1 VWNNPLRYTD
11 PSGEEL
17 ATLTTPEQRGYGGS
31 YGSSDANLSATGS
44 FFSSGNSTATAGSAR
59 ASSSAWENTKAF
71 VSSPTTKTTTSLLDS
86 LEPGLAR
93 GRDNLVAAIPFAGPD
108 LYKQGVGSY
117 LKAVDPYQ
125 GAVDTVRQTIN
136 GQYLAATVAA
146 AGVIIKPLR
155 AVPADEAMAA
165 VLSNKATPT
174 VVVAGKEG
182 AVIIGETMARVEAA
196 AAKIP
201 GAKILNDMPDFKAM
215 GMNAVEQTSA
225 MMQYNR
231 VWILDQLRSGRQIID
246 IGLDPNRG
254 IPSIFYQ
261 MEQNMM
267 KNYDKLKSLAR

>member
-1 VWNNPLRYTD
+1 
-11 PSGEEL
+11 
-17 ATLTTPEQRGYGGS
+17 
-31 YGSSDANLSATGS
+31 
-44 FFSSGNSTATAGSAR
+44 
-59 ASSSAWENTKAF
+59 
-71 VSSPTTKTTTSLLDS
+71 
-86 LEPGLAR
+86 
-93 GRDNLVAAIPFAGPD
+93 
-108 LYKQGVGSY
+108 
-117 LKAVDPYQ
+117 
-125 GAVDTVRQTIN
+125 
-136 GQYLAATVAA
+136 
-146 AGVIIKPLR
+146 
-155 AVPADEAMAA
+155 MAA